1 MLIALADESKAE
13 KIDWQLFIP
22 IGIQAIRTFYT
33 RNLAKKNQPKVHHT
47 QDSLKLIYGKEI
59 SFCYKILSQ
68 CFEEADFLT
77 SNNGHITL
85 T

>member
-1 MLIALADESKAE
+1 MLIALADENKAE

-47 QDSLKLIYGKEI
+47 
-59 SFCYKILSQ
+59 
-68 CFEEADFLT
+68 
-77 SNNGHITL
+77 
-85 T
+85 